1 MCFLKQILYCFVIL
15 HTFKSPFNL
24 HNFGYDKTDE
34 RDSINKRDRRPT
46 GYILDQMHPPKPQTF
61 KQLVLSCLFS
71 LAVMCSCMQNTWQML
86 AGVGWKKFA
95 LDDRTVLRVHSAWM
109 SSRGAPNPSPH
120 GYQKGDT
127 KTKKKNIKLNTHLQL
142 ERARFG
148 EAVIRGF
155 LTDFTSTL
163 CSLLWVDDWE
173 PCEAQQQQEVL
184 GFSFQSSL
192 TG

>member
-1 MCFLKQILYCFVIL
+1 MCFLKQILYCLVIL

-46 GYILDQMHPPKPQTF
+46 GYILDEMHPPKPQTF

-86 AGVGWKKFA
+86 AGVGRKKFT
-95 LDDRTVLRVHSAWM
+95 LDGRTVL
-109 SSRGAPNPSPH
+109 SSLYTDELQRCTESFTTRFPGRRYKN
-120 GYQKGDT
+120 KE
-127 KTKKKNIKLNTHLQL
+127 KNIKLNKHFQL
-142 ERARFG
+142 ERARSG

-163 CSLLWVDDWE
+163 RSLLWVDDRE
-173 PCEAQQQQEVL
+173 PCEAQQQEVP

>member
-1 MCFLKQILYCFVIL
+1 M
-15 HTFKSPFNL
+15 
-24 HNFGYDKTDE
+24 DE
-34 RDSINKRDRRPT
+34 QQRCTESFTTRLPERRYKNKE
-46 GYILDQMHPPKPQTF
+46 
-61 KQLVLSCLFS
+61 
-71 LAVMCSCMQNTWQML
+71 
-86 AGVGWKKFA
+86 
-95 LDDRTVLRVHSAWM
+95 
-109 SSRGAPNPSPH
+109 
-120 GYQKGDT
+120 
-127 KTKKKNIKLNTHLQL
+127 KNIKLNTHLQL

-173 PCEAQQQQEVL
+173 PCEAQQQQKVL

>member
-1 MCFLKQILYCFVIL
+1 MHRIL
-15 HTFKSPFNL
+15 HHTVTRKA
-24 HNFGYDKTDE
+24 
-34 RDSINKRDRRPT
+34 IQNKE
-46 GYILDQMHPPKPQTF
+46 
-61 KQLVLSCLFS
+61 
-71 LAVMCSCMQNTWQML
+71 
-86 AGVGWKKFA
+86 
-95 LDDRTVLRVHSAWM
+95 
-109 SSRGAPNPSPH
+109 
-120 GYQKGDT
+120 
-127 KTKKKNIKLNTHLQL
+127 KNIKLNKHFQL

-163 CSLLWVDDWE
+163 RSPLWVDVQE

>member
-1 MCFLKQILYCFVIL
+1 MWVKSSLKQQSWKQAPLDCFLSPAPISLWGPRLTKPEMFSLLQQLIWQWRNQILSTSLCVCFLKQILYCFVIL

-127 KTKKKNIKLNTHLQL
+127 KTKKKT
-142 ERARFG
+142 
-148 EAVIRGF
+148 
-155 LTDFTSTL
+155 
-163 CSLLWVDDWE
+163 
-173 PCEAQQQQEVL
+173 
-184 GFSFQSSL
+184 
-192 TG
+192 